1 MNSFLSEFEFFA
13 NHRENETAESK
24 ALRQKGLDQFNELG
38 LPKRSWEAWQYSD
51 FSKLESAHFR
61 LPKENAFPS
70 TIPES
75 IPITSDFNKIV
86 FVNDFF
92 QKQMSSF
99 PDSIIVRTIMDIS
112 AEESSEILSKLNTN
126 ENPFHALNTALMSS
140 KILIEIPKGII
151 LEKPIHILFQT
162 TDISDLQMTHPRVR
176 VKTGSN
182 SEATII
188 EHYIG
193 KCKTEY
199 FQNIVTEFSLANNA
213 RLNHIRIQE
222 DGINATH
229 VSSTH
234 YQLESDASL
243 HGMHFASGSKLY
255 RQDISVSLNGEGSE
269 ANLNGLCLSN
279 EMQHL
284 DHFVTMDHDQPQCVS
299 RQLFKYIL
307 SDSSSGAF
315 NGRIVV
321 SPDSQKTDAIQTNKN
336 LLLSESALMNS
347 NPQLE
352 IYANDV
358 KCAHGS
364 TSGQMDPEAIFYLQ
378 SRGLNKNEARLLLIN
393 GFAREVIQ
401 NIQDKATQEYLD
413 NLLNDWLDKQKNKM

>member
-1 MNSFLSEFEFFA
+1 
-13 NHRENETAESK
+13 
-24 ALRQKGLDQFNELG
+24 
-38 LPKRSWEAWQYSD
+38 
-51 FSKLESAHFR
+51 
-61 LPKENAFPS
+61 
-70 TIPES
+70 
-75 IPITSDFNKIV
+75 
-86 FVNDFF
+86 
-92 QKQMSSF
+92 
-99 PDSIIVRTIMDIS
+99 
-112 AEESSEILSKLNTN
+112 
-126 ENPFHALNTALMSS
+126 
-140 KILIEIPKGII
+140 
-151 LEKPIHILFQT
+151 
-162 TDISDLQMTHPRVR
+162 
-176 VKTGSN
+176 
-182 SEATII
+182 
-188 EHYIG
+188 
-193 KCKTEY
+193 
-199 FQNIVTEFSLANNA
+199 
-213 RLNHIRIQE
+213 
-222 DGINATH
+222 
-229 VSSTH
+229 
-234 YQLESDASL
+234 
-243 HGMHFASGSKLY
+243 MHFASGSKLY